1 MLPIVYRYLPHLFVV
16 AVASAGIAYA
26 GFHVREGVRR
36 ELEPKIARLEAELA
50 AERADRKRSEAA
62 SSAYQAEL
70 DDLRNRPVPR
80 ASVRLCR
87 APAVFA
93 PGKAPGGTD
102 GATTPAG
109 SRPEG
114 VTDDSGERAGPDIG
128 PDLYALA
135 ASCDAVA
142 ARLRALQGW
151 VAAP

>member
-1 MLPIVYRYLPHLFVV
+1 MLIVYRYLPHLFVV

-70 DDLRNRPVPR
+70 ADLRNRPVPR

-87 APAVFA
+87 APTVPT
-93 PGKAPGGTD
+93 PGKAPGGAD
-102 GATTPAG
+102 GQELCVPSERLLLAQELELKRNALIDWI
-109 SRPEG
+109 EKQMG
-114 VTDDSGERAGPDIG
+114 VENKP
-128 PDLYALA
+128 
-135 ASCDAVA
+135 
-142 ARLRALQGW
+142 
-151 VAAP
+151 